1 MSASFFSP
9 LGTERLVRRTT
20 CSLPSSPDLLGY
32 WEWEMSRRRFVPY
45 EIQASVDI
53 EQAYLS
59 GCGSVDLS
67 TTASSVPYLVDMVR
81 CTQTRHD
88 YGTERRVRR
97 ITLAKPLQEFLCVSS
112 KPAG

>member
-1 MSASFFSP
+1 
-9 LGTERLVRRTT
+9 
-20 CSLPSSPDLLGY
+20 
-32 WEWEMSRRRFVPY
+32 MSRRRFVPY

-59 GCGSVDLS
+59 GYASVDLS

-81 CTQTRHD
+81 GTQTRHD

-97 ITLAKPLQEFLCVSS
+97 IALAKPLQEFLCVSS